1 MINFRHLVSPECVIL
16 QLEKT
21 EHEEVVLEMIGHLAE
36 IGKIASKDCYRYSQA
51 VMERESQSGTG
62 LGSGIAIPHARVPG
76 LKEEVAVFGRS
87 EEGVD
92 FESPDQGLVYHICLL
107 LVPEEGAP
115 NHLQILRELAKVF
128 SQPELRKEIL
138 AAQTTEEISN
148 LLCIGATDL

>member
-92 FESPDQGLVYHICLL
+92 FESPDQGLAHHICLL
-107 LVPEEGAP
+107 LVPEGGGSM
-115 NHLQILRELAKVF
+115 HLQILRELAKVF
-128 SQPELRKEIL
+128 SQSKLRREISS
-138 AAQTTEEISN
+138 AKTAEEISN
-148 LLCIGATDL
+148 LLCIGASDL

>member
-1 MINFRHLVSPECVIL
+1 
-16 QLEKT
+16 
-21 EHEEVVLEMIGHLAE
+21 
-36 IGKIASKDCYRYSQA
+36 
-51 VMERESQSGTG
+51 MERESQSGTG

-92 FESPDQGLVYHICLL
+92 FESPDQGLAHHVCLL

-148 LLCIGATDL
+148 ILCIGATDL